1 MKRFILVTVASGVML
16 ALSPM
21 VAQAD
26 TPALIN
32 LQTYSGVNPIV
43 TSCATCHTSAPALNA
58 FGLEYL
64 TLGGTKAAGYV
75 LALSAQNT
83 LLITGD
89 TDNDGIKNLAE
100 LQAGTNP
107 AGDAASAPPGQASV
121 TGCVSSALSTPLMMV
136 FAMLS
141 LGFFVRRKKDKS

>member
-21 VAQAD
+21 MAQAD
-26 TPALIN
+26 TPALVN
-32 LQTYSGVNPIV
+32 LGAYSGVNPIV

-58 FGLEYL
+58 FGLEFL
-64 TLGGTKAAGYV
+64 SLGGSKATGYV
-75 LALSAQNT
+75 LALTAQNT
-83 LLITGD
+83 LFGGD